1 MHLPLTPTSKYE
13 STDELLFKASQH
25 PFLNPNWK
33 LSHLW
38 NKWTPSPPSSLN
50 EEIAI
55 LAGWIIPQKLLE
67 DLVSHIAD
75 ANSLGLRETSFPKVF
90 WGIYSTWKKI
100 FILVKFLFHTNIN
113 GTATHWLPQSF
124 PLLFNFNS
132 ITVPIGYGEWM
143 DKQDRDPL
151 TWPIGYAAAPHNH
164 AIMVSSSVS
173 LILLSSTQLKRWT
186 QTDLCVYEYNVPL
199 NLIKDGPYFPL

>member
-1 MHLPLTPTSKYE
+1 MDTFPS
-13 STDELLFKASQH
+13 LLFKWGDCYFSW
-25 PFLNPNWK
+25 LNHSTK
-33 LSHLW
+33 AAGRFGLSHSW
-38 NKWTPSPPSSLN
+38 CKQFRPKRN
-50 EEIAI
+50 
-55 LAGWIIPQKLLE
+55 IISQSFLGDLL
-67 DLVSHIAD
+67 DLK
-75 ANSLGLRETSFPKVF
+75 N
-90 WGIYSTWKKI
+90 I